1 MGTRHLIKVISNGET
16 KVAQYG
22 QWDGYPSGA
31 GVDIARFLETVNLD
45 KFKEAVDNCS
55 FVSSEFITELLAP
68 YSNAEGWMT
77 FEESM
82 VVKERFPEFH
92 RDTSAGVLWVILQ
105 RNGCKLYD
113 DSEFESDTLFC
124 EWVYTIDLDNET
136 VTMSDNGDNVW
147 VKPINEFTVDF
158 CEGIE
163 W

>member
-1 MGTRHLIKVISNGET
+1 MGTRHLIKVVNNGET

-55 FVSSEFITELLAP
+55 FVSSDFITELLAQH
-68 YSNAEGWMT
+68 SNTEGWMT
-77 FEESM
+77 LEESNR
-82 VVKERFPEFH
+82 VRERYPEFL
-92 RDTSAGVLWVILQ
+92 RDTSAGVLRVILQ

-113 DSEFESDTLFC
+113 DSKFESNTLFC

-136 VTMSDNGDNVW
+136 VTMSDNGENVW
-147 VKPINEFTVDF
+147 VKPIDEFTVEF
-158 CEGIE
+158 CEGVE
-163 W
+163 R